1 MKRFVL
7 LCLVF
12 CTLSLAQVEG
22 LETAFKSSSTHRY
35 FWNMEDW
42 AQDMKHQ
49 HKCNSFNWRGEGFY
63 IIRHLD
69 NNHFYGTAVA
79 FLPVNSVFLTSR
91 FIMKPPNFYS
101 GDVYECDDCLLNT
114 IHRHREKIKK
124 MCTANFTITKEFYN
138 LIKRFID
145 EDRLS
150 IGRIAT
156 KIVKSF
162 YTPKGDLCT
171 YNFFVIYQDK
181 NGNRKYFDMIP
192 SMCIDN
198 EMRKN
203 PIVDEYIE
211 LYDTFDSLFTTKYYD
226 CRWDRVSSKE
236 EIIQQ
241 CGKCKLEFI
250 NYEE

>member
-1 MKRFVL
+1 MKR
-7 LCLVF
+7 
-12 CTLSLAQVEG
+12 
-22 LETAFKSSSTHRY
+22 
-35 FWNMEDW
+35 
-42 AQDMKHQ
+42 Q
-49 HKCNSFNWRGEGFY
+49 HEYYSFHWHGEGFY
-63 IIRHLD
+63 IVRRLHKD
-69 NNHFYGTAVA
+69 KHFYGTAVA

-91 FIMKPPNFYS
+91 FIMTRLDFYS
-101 GDVYECDDCLLNT
+101 DEVYECDDCILNT
-114 IHRHREKIKK
+114 IHRHREKMQK
-124 MCTANFTITKEFYN
+124 MCTANFMITKEFYN
-138 LIKRFID
+138 LIKKFID
-145 EDRLS
+145 EDRLA
-150 IGRIAT
+150 IGTASKST
-156 KIVKSF
+156 KVF
-162 YTPKGDLCT
+162 YTPKGELCT

>member
-12 CTLSLAQVEG
+12 CTLSLAQVENV
-22 LETAFKSSSTHRY
+22 ETAFEPSSSEQ
-35 FWNMEDW
+35 FFLMEDW
-42 AQDMKHQ
+42 VRDMKRQ
-49 HKCNSFNWRGEGFY
+49 YEYNSFHWRGEGFY
-63 IIRHLD
+63 IIRELYKD
-69 NNHFYGTAVA
+69 KHFYGTAVA

-91 FIMKPPNFYS
+91 FIMDKLEFYS
-101 GDVYECDDCLLNT
+101 DDVYECDDCLFNT

-145 EDRLS
+145 EDRPAIVDTS
-150 IGRIAT
+150 
-156 KIVKSF
+156 KIKKMF
-162 YTPKGDLCT
+162 YTPDGSPCYYDF
-171 YNFFVIYQDK
+171 YIFYQDK
-181 NGNRKYFDMIP
+181 NGNQKYFHMIP
-192 SMCIDN
+192 SKCIDN